1 MLIIH
6 NFAVFEG
13 VDGSGTT
20 TQLRL
25 LENRFAERF
34 SPESPPPP
42 FYATF
47 EPTGGPVGRLVR
59 SVLGREISLEPATV
73 AGLFAADR
81 NEHLYGKDG
90 IIGRCGRGE
99 IVVSDRYVPSSLV
112 YQGITCGEELPRKL
126 NADFPLPE
134 LLLFFDLDPEI
145 AWRRLK
151 ARDGREIYEYREFQI
166 KVRERYGALL
176 PGYAEAGVR
185 VEYIDASAKIEEV
198 AEQVWR
204 AVQKMPII
212 SQQGKK

>member
-1 MLIIH
+1 MLSIH
-6 NFAVFEG
+6 NFVVFEG
-13 VDGSGTT
+13 IDGSGTT

-25 LENRFAERF
+25 LAERFAGYF

-42 FYATF
+42 FYATC
-47 EPTGGPVGRLVR
+47 EPTGGPVGRLIR
-59 SVLGREISLEPATV
+59 SVLGGEIPLEPATV

-90 IIGRCGRGE
+90 IAGRCGRGE
-99 IVVSDRYVPSSLV
+99 LVVSDRYVLSSLV

-145 AWRRLK
+145 AWRRLE
-151 ARDGREIYEYREFQI
+151 ARDGREIYEHREFQI
-166 KVRERYGALL
+166 TVRERYRALL
-176 PGYAEAGVR
+176 PEYAETGVR

-198 AEQVWR
+198 AEQVWM
-204 AVQKMPII
+204 AVRKMPII
-212 SQQGKK
+212 NQ